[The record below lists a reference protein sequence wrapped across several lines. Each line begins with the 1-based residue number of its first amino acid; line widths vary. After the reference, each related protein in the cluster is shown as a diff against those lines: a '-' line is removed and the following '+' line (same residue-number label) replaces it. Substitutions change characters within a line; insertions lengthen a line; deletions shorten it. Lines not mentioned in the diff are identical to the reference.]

1 MAKKRKA
8 KKRAVKAKGRGAKR
22 APARK
27 KKIAAK
33 RKPARKAKKAK
44 AKVKSGSG
52 RRKAR
57 TATPPRGRAESAF
70 VPRPMAQP
78 GPAVTEMAP
87 RPSPFPSSVPGDF
100 LAQTPDGDKND

>member
-1 MAKKRKA
+1 
-8 KKRAVKAKGRGAKR
+8 VKAKGRGAKR

-33 RKPARKAKKAK
+33 RKPARKAKVNKAKAK
-44 AKVKSGSG
+44 AKVKSRSG
-52 RRKAR
+52 RRNAR
-57 TATPPRGRAESAF
+57 TATPPRRRAESTF

-100 LAQTPDGDKND
+100 PAQTPDGDKND